1 MIFVI
6 LYIQISTLFA
16 RINEIK
22 QEAELVIKLVI
33 EVLKGKRIKKKKKL
47 YMPFADSMSN
57 DLCENP
63 QGG

>member
-22 QEAELVIKLVI
+22 QEAELVIKLMI
-33 EVLKGKRIKKKKKL
+33 EVLKGKRIKK
-47 YMPFADSMSN
+47 N
-57 DLCENP
+57 
-63 QGG
+63 

>member
-1 MIFVI
+1 MIFVL

-22 QEAELVIKLVI
+22 QEAELVIKLMI
-33 EVLKGKRIKKKKKL
+33 EVLKGKRIKKYIYI
-47 YMPFADSMSN
+47 YMAFADSMSN